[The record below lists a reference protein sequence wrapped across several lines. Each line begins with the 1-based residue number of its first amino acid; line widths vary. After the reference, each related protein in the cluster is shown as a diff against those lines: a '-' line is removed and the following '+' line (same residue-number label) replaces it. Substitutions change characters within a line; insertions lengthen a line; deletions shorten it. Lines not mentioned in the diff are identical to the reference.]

1 MDKDPLEHFDYTPET
16 STSEEKMPEDL
27 RLSAQMTGQ
36 PKRQGNRLTT
46 GAFVVIMSID
56 VVLLLLSLIMGMP
69 TVLAIAVV
77 IAIVDVVW
85 GIWLI
90 R

>member
-36 PKRQGNRLTT
+36 PKRQRKGLTT
-46 GAFVVIMSID
+46 GAVVVIMTID
-56 VVLLLLSLIMGMP
+56 VILLLVSLILGLP
-69 TVLAIAVV
+69 TMLAIAVV
-77 IAIVDVVW
+77 IAIVDVAW